1 MPKMAFLVQE
11 MSKPTLDPDW
21 LLISLRLFS
30 IFDAEMDQ
38 FKGLGVI
45 SYEKL

>member
-1 MPKMAFLVQE
+1 MAFLVQE
-11 MSKPTLDPDW
+11 MSRPALDPDW
-21 LLISLRLFS
+21 LLTSLKLFNV
-30 IFDAEMDQ
+30 FDSEMDQ